1 MSVLATAHSTTG
13 VFAPRR
19 AAEAVSSAR
28 LGVWRASDLPKN
40 HKVLCG
46 ARIAAVSQSGT
57 YSGFCGHVA
66 GVDYNFSYAEE
77 KESFSVKYD
86 IRFENG
92 ERQWVGPLK
101 LFRKYALLWW
111 TRQTVPSLQH
121 VLTMFPSFLEGLL
134 FFKEYAT
141 SENDV
146 LARQEISQ
154 TEAHMRLMYMCCG
167 ASLSSGLEVGM

>member
-1 MSVLATAHSTTG
+1 
-13 VFAPRR
+13 
-19 AAEAVSSAR
+19 
-28 LGVWRASDLPKN
+28 
-40 HKVLCG
+40 
-46 ARIAAVSQSGT
+46 
-57 YSGFCGHVA
+57 VA

-154 TEAHMRLMYMCCG
+154 AEAHIANLVDLNDDVRSANVLERHVCRNVQTNDAENPSVLLVGRVRYGSMLRLTRDYCDMLC
-167 ASLSSGLEVGM
+167 AS